1 MNNLREYFKER
12 FPLSFTITY
21 SIATAA
27 MLVGISTDGGNLTAL
42 IGIAISFLFF
52 MLRTRVTDEFKDASH
67 DNANYP
73 NRPVQRGLITKKQ
86 LVTIGLI
93 SLLLEIT
100 GVVLAATATAN
111 PMAGWLYLLIMA
123 YSVLT
128 AFEFFAT
135 EFLDRH
141 FNLYF
146 LTHQAVFL
154 LYPIWLFN
162 MFGTGWT
169 LQSIAGGI
177 AFIVLMASL
186 EVMRKY
192 EIRKNP
198 AGEIVKDTYL
208 AVWGAGAF
216 WMMFLSAALCSVLF
230 GYLKDSFW
238 FFLSGSAV
246 CLAMLTFRN
255 KDMAVR
261 GIVVLGYLVTSGMC
275 YLL

>member
-21 SIATAA
+21 SVATAA
-27 MLVGISTDGGNLTAL
+27 LLVGISTDGGNLIAL
-42 IGIAISFLFF
+42 VGIALSFLFF

-73 NRPVQRGLITKKQ
+73 NRPVQRGLITKTQ
-86 LVTIGLI
+86 LKAIGVTSLI
-93 SLLLEIT
+93 LEIT
-100 GVVLAATATAN
+100 GVVSAASATAN
-111 PMAGWLYLLIMA
+111 PSGGFFYLLILA

-154 LYPIWLFN
+154 LYPIWLFG
-162 MFGTGWT
+162 MFETPLN
-169 LQSIAGGI
+169 LQTIAGAA
-177 AFIVLMASL
+177 AFILLMASL

-192 EIRKNP
+192 ELRRNP

-230 GYLKDSFW
+230 GYLKDSLWFW
-238 FFLSGSAV
+238 LSGGAV
-246 CLAMLTFRN
+246 CLAMLIFKSKN
-255 KDMAVR
+255 MAVR

-275 YLL
+275 YFL